1 MSEYTKRA
9 LFLFTED
16 AEPLAE
22 LCLQNR
28 VGTELT
34 VLALA
39 DFFKDPQSALPDIE
53 HVVVAAHLAAI
64 KQVLRLAREH
74 GFCVGIVPMK
84 GQDRLRRYLDLP
96 KDHLDAIDYALQ
108 ANPKPMDFALCNGE
122 LSLFST
128 VIGWLPGLDASDD
141 LGRWDMLKRLLQQ
154 WSRLSLYDYRIT
166 TANDRDIRT
175 AATGCMVFERHQG
188 DIISRLIGEELSVRD
203 GKIGMVISSPLS
215 RFEYLR
221 FLYQLFSLLKKKSG
235 LPDSVGYLQ
244 SSSFRI
250 EAGKKTDVY
259 VDGALATQTPVQ
271 VEVIRDAA
279 RVNLGPALMEADRSA
294 DDKETVRVSYLPD
307 EEEAERAVGSRVP
320 FFSYASEEHFKELFT
335 TLYDDARINAHFGT
349 LMLLST
355 FIATLGLYL
364 NSAAVIIGAMIL
376 APLMSPLVSMSMAL
390 LRDNRRLLEQSVE
403 KAALGIA
410 LALAAAALTSMFF
423 PYEPVTREMAGRLN
437 PSLPDLF
444 VAVFSG
450 IAAAYCRAY
459 KEIAQSLAGVAIA
472 VALVPPLAV
481 AGIGLGRADFW
492 FFGQAFLL
500 FFTNL
505 VGIIVAATLTFRVLG
520 FSPVLRA
527 RRKLGAIVVMLAL
540 IAIPLGITS
549 SQISER
555 WEAEERLAWERLDI
569 NGKPVIITRVERA
582 NAGGPADLMITVAVR
597 EPLKP
602 GDFEA
607 LREQIR
613 DLLGRDA
620 RIKLDIHYLL

>member
-1 MSEYTKRA
+1 
-9 LFLFTED
+9 
-16 AEPLAE
+16 
-22 LCLQNR
+22 
-28 VGTELT
+28 
-34 VLALA
+34 
-39 DFFKDPQSALPDIE
+39 
-53 HVVVAAHLAAI
+53 
-64 KQVLRLAREH
+64 
-74 GFCVGIVPMK
+74 
-84 GQDRLRRYLDLP
+84 
-96 KDHLDAIDYALQ
+96 
-108 ANPKPMDFALCNGE
+108 
-122 LSLFST
+122 
-128 VIGWLPGLDASDD
+128 
-141 LGRWDMLKRLLQQ
+141 
-154 WSRLSLYDYRIT
+154 
-166 TANDRDIRT
+166 
-175 AATGCMVFERHQG
+175 
-188 DIISRLIGEELSVRD
+188 
-203 GKIGMVISSPLS
+203 
-215 RFEYLR
+215 
-221 FLYQLFSLLKKKSG
+221 
-235 LPDSVGYLQ
+235 
-244 SSSFRI
+244 
-250 EAGKKTDVY
+250 
-259 VDGALATQTPVQ
+259 
-271 VEVIRDAA
+271 
-279 RVNLGPALMEADRSA
+279 
-294 DDKETVRVSYLPD
+294 
-307 EEEAERAVGSRVP
+307 
-320 FFSYASEEHFKELFT
+320 
-335 TLYDDARINAHFGT
+335 
-349 LMLLST
+349 
-355 FIATLGLYL
+355 
-364 NSAAVIIGAMIL
+364 
-376 APLMSPLVSMSMAL
+376 MSMAL

-555 WEAEERLAWERLDI
+555 WEAEERLAWERFDI

-582 NAGGPADLMITVAVR
+582 GAGGPADLMITVAVR